1 MSSTHKEREDV
12 FVVLRADLYH
22 APGTPLDMLVTAK
35 QVVRSQELAEREVAR
50 LNAMHPDGQ
59 VRYWYTHTRLF
70 PPGRS
75 ASSAEPPAERG
86 AAAGKA
92 DGA

>member
-1 MSSTHKEREDV
+1 VISTHHEREDV
-12 FVVLRADLYH
+12 YVVLRADLFH
-22 APGTPLDMLVTAK
+22 AADAPLETLVTAK

-59 VRYWYTHTRLF
+59 VRYWYAHSRLF

-75 ASSAEPPAERG
+75 ASSVEAPA
-86 AAAGKA
+86 
-92 DGA
+92 